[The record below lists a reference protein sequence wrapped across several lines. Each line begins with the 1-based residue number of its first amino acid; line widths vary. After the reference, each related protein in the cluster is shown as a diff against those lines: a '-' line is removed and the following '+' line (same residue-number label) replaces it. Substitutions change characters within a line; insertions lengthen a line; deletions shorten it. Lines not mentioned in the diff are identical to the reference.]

1 MIELYDQPE
10 FKGTKCVITGNCPS
24 LDRYGIKEV
33 RSCKVIRGVWKLWK
47 GCDNN
52 GDNYLLKEG
61 EYTDLKALNDGKY
74 TVSALAPSPVPD
86 PAWSLECLPFTIQ
99 LYEKVNFEGP
109 NFETTVDCPSLDRY
123 GLKEVRSCKVLSGI
137 WDLYEGP
144 DYAEPSYQL
153 KEGEYPNPGSWCAS
167 DPTAPALSVKR
178 VTSYKIQLYEK
189 VNFEGPNFET
199 TVDCP
204 SLDSYGLKEVRSCKV
219 LSGIWD
225 LYEGPDY
232 AEPSYQLK
240 EGEYPYPEPWGNGNN
255 APVLSVKR
263 VTSYKIQLYEK
274 VNFEGPNFET
284 TVDCRSL
291 DGCGLKEVR
300 SCKVLSGVWD
310 LYEGPDYIKPSYQL
324 KEGDYPNP
332 ESWCASDPTA
342 PALSVKRVTE

>member
-1 MIELYDQPE
+1 
-10 FKGTKCVITGNCPS
+10 VITGNCPS

-74 TVSALAPSPVPD
+74 TVSAPAPSPVPD

-109 NFETTVDCPSLDRY
+109 NFETTVDCPSVDRY

-144 DYAEPSYQL
+144 DYI
-153 KEGEYPNPGSWCAS
+153 K
-167 DPTAPALSVKR
+167 
-178 VTSYKIQLYEK
+178 
-189 VNFEGPNFET
+189 
-199 TVDCP
+199 
-204 SLDSYGLKEVRSCKV
+204 
-219 LSGIWD
+219 
-225 LYEGPDY
+225 
-232 AEPSYQLK
+232 PSYQLK

-310 LYEGPDYIKPSYQL
+310 LYEGPDYAEPSYQL
-324 KEGDYPNP
+324 KEGEYPNP
-332 ESWCASDPTA
+332 ESWCARDPTA